1 LPDARQPDKKLWKIS
16 PFELAGILLLHGA
29 TLRKP
34 PMAASTSSVTFLP
47 PSAAIPA
54 PAKTAKPEH
63 RGFGFA
69 DFLDVVNPLQHVPI
83 VSTIYRRLTGD
94 TMSGAAEVAG
104 GALFGGLV
112 GALAS
117 LADVIFTEKTGKDFG
132 ETVAGWIGLGD
143 KRTELAKAGARA
155 PVHPVVSAVPV
166 KPSLPGEAVPGL
178 PALMKA
184 LKKQGVDPAIA
195 ARAALAYQNAIEN
208 KKHLVS
214 LPPAL

>member
-1 LPDARQPDKKLWKIS
+1 
-16 PFELAGILLLHGA
+16 
-29 TLRKP
+29 
-34 PMAASTSSVTFLP
+34 MAASTSSVTFLP

-69 DFLDVVNPLQHVPI
+69 DFLDVVNPLQHIPI

-155 PVHPVVSAVPV
+155 PVHPVVSALPV

-178 PALMKA
+178 PALMNA